1 MTSPSADGAAS
12 AASGD
17 EAIAAAEV
25 RAAATRGRNLPVLDG
40 LPVPDDTANLRQG
53 ADLHPD
59 LLVVLPLVGV
69 WRGTGEASYPTTEPY
84 HFGQQLVVAHDGR
97 GFLTWESRTWVLDDN
112 GAFVRPADR
121 ESGFWRVQARDDGED
136 TLELLLSHSSGIV
149 EVYYGAAISQA
160 AWELA
165 TDVVIRTS
173 SATEI
178 TSGTRLYGIVDGGDL
193 AWVQERAMASQPLQP
208 HLSARL
214 TRHVG

>member
-1 MTSPSADGAAS
+1 MTSSHNNGS
-12 AASGD
+12 GSGGSGD

-53 ADLHPD
+53 TDLHPD
-59 LLVVLPLVGV
+59 LLAVLPLVGV

-97 GFLTWESRTWVLDDN
+97 GFLTWESRAWVIDDD

-136 TLELLLSHSSGIV
+136 TLELLLTSSTGIV

-178 TSGTRLYGIVDGGDL
+178 TSSTRLYGIVDDGDL
-193 AWVQERAMASQPLQP
+193 AWVQERAMAGQPLQP
-208 HLSARL
+208 HLSAKL